1 MALPQKE
8 KPSICSNF
16 MIINVCPMLKGHI
29 LSILSI
35 SKEWK
40 DPNISQFRKSQKS
53 TNIMSSISVIRQT
66 YLDMIFLEIC
76 PKKLI
81 LLFIMEKEL
90 YLQINQLY
98 HQDGQ
103 TIVLNQIQNQIILL
117 IQKDKYLSLRYL
129 DKNRK
134 TVRFNGVINN
144 ILHPFLVLLYFNH
157 LNFHLL
163 NKQ

>member
-8 KPSICSNF
+8 KPSICSNL

-40 DPNISQFRKSQKS
+40 DPNIPQFRKSQKS

-103 TIVLNQIQNQIILL
+103 TIVLNQIQNQINLL

-129 DKNRK
+129 DKNRRI
-134 TVRFNGVINN
+134 VRFNGVINN
-144 ILHPFLVLLYFNH
+144 ILHPFLVLLCFNH